1 MELYH
6 KFRRFLN
13 LRRFLLG
20 CLAWWLVTGVT
31 YAVLHDR
38 MTSVEKSKTE
48 TGIELTAQ
56 YAEKVGLPLLERNVA
71 SIQALLDEVT
81 RHETVIFVAVLDHEK
96 KLIASAGAQKL
107 LGAPESQI
115 APTDQVNYAESK
127 LADHEKIAM
136 FEKPVTYGGVKI
148 GQILLIAANG
158 VREGAA
164 YRFLLT
170 AVLGFLLMIV
180 IVGYINFR
188 SAGSHSL
195 RSRAETG
202 QFQQSPAS
210 NVSSTP
216 CISCPLCG
224 AKNPISE
231 DLFNSKKYNLQT
243 DSINLCDGG
252 ESVIDAKLAE
262 RIACSP
268 ASQNQNQYWIKR
280 RVILRCA
287 EIIQKLTI

>member
-1 MELYH
+1 MDIYH
-6 KFRRFLN
+6 KYRRFLN

-20 CLAWWLVTGVT
+20 CFAWWLVTGVI
-31 YAVLHDR
+31 YAVLHGQ

-48 TGIELTAQ
+48 SGIELTAQ
-56 YAEKVGLPLLERNVA
+56 YAERVGLPLLERNVA
-71 SIQALLDEVT
+71 SIQDVLDEVT

-96 KLIASAGAQKL
+96 KLIASAGAQRL
-107 LGAPESQI
+107 LESPKSQN
-115 APTDQVNYAESK
+115 PSTDQVNYAESK
-127 LADHEKIAM
+127 LADHQQIAM
-136 FEKPVTYGGVKI
+136 FQKPVTYGGVKI
-148 GQILLIAANG
+148 GQILLITANG
-158 VREGAA
+158 VPEGSAH
-164 YRFLLT
+164 RFLLT
-170 AVLGFLLMIV
+170 AFLAFVLMVV

-188 SAGSHSL
+188 SAGAPSL
-195 RSRAETG
+195 RPRAG
-202 QFQQSPAS
+202 MGDLRQSPAS
-210 NVSSTP
+210 NVSSAP

-231 DLFNSKKYNLQT
+231 DLFNSKRYNLQM
-243 DSINLCDGG
+243 DSSNLHDSG
-252 ESVIDAKLAE
+252 ESTDTKIAE

>member
-1 MELYH
+1 MEIYH
-6 KFRRFLN
+6 KYRRFLN

-20 CLAWWLVTGVT
+20 CLAWWLVTGVI

-38 MTSVEKSKTE
+38 MTSLEKSKTE

-56 YAEKVGLPLLERNVA
+56 YAERVGLPLLERNVA
-71 SIQALLDEVT
+71 SIQALLDEAT
-81 RHETVIFVAVLDHEK
+81 HHETVIFVAVLDHEK
-96 KLIASAGAQKL
+96 RLIATAGAQRL
-107 LGAPESQI
+107 LAAAESQSP
-115 APTDQVNYAESK
+115 PTDQVNYSESK
-127 LADHEKIAM
+127 LVDNEKIAM
-136 FEKPVTYGGVKI
+136 FQKPVTYGGVKI
-148 GQILLIAANG
+148 GQILLITANG
-158 VREGAA
+158 VSEGAA

-170 AVLGFLLMIV
+170 ALLGFFLMV
-180 IVGYINFR
+180 FIVGYINFR
-188 SAGSHSL
+188 SAGANSL
-195 RSRAETG
+195 RPRTESR
-202 QFQQSPAS
+202 QLQQSPAS

-231 DLFNSKKYNLQT
+231 DLFNSKRYNLQM
-243 DSINLCDGG
+243 DSINLHDCS
-252 ESVIDAKLAE
+252 ESVDTKIAE